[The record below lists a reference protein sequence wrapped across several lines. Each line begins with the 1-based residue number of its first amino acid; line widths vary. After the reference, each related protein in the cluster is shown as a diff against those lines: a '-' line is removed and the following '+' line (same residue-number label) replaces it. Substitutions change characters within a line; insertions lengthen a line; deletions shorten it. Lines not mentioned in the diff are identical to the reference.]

1 MCIEKRILFVIFRAS
16 NKRKDHKSGITPTSV
31 SVEEVDF
38 GTVLQRIS
46 TSQVGARIRGVQ
58 LGRHLWSLNKA
69 SLRSK
74 PVKSHEDIKK
84 SMNRLIVIPEQEA
97 QQESRIQGPLSLLL
111 AWTTLSSP
119 PQPKIHRKTRLTEC
133 FKRYLSKEA
142 GLLLLHVKG
151 EGDAVRERPWS
162 PAQRDRINLPRDLF
176 NVICETNIRN
186 TSLNYLTVHCCLLLD
201 IACGTSDL
209 HLTKSL

>member
-69 SLRSK
+69 SLWSK

-84 SMNRLIVIPEQEA
+84 SVKRLIPEQEA

-119 PQPKIHRKTRLTEC
+119 PQPKTHRKTRLTSPRSVFRDTC
-133 FKRYLSKEA
+133 PKRLGCCCCMS
-142 GLLLLHVKG
+142 
-151 EGDAVRERPWS
+151 REREMQS
-162 PAQRDRINLPRDLF
+162 ERDPGAPLKEIESIFPE
-176 NVICETNIRN
+176 ICS
-186 TSLNYLTVHCCLLLD
+186 TSSARQTLETVH
-201 IACGTSDL
+201 T
-209 HLTKSL
+209 HH